1 MPRSMTGF
9 ARQEAQYPWGS
20 LACEVRSVNHRYLEP
35 TLRLPEALR
44 AREPELREALRK
56 AISRGKIEVSLQLKT
71 ETAATH
77 NLALNNSLAAQ
88 IAALASQV
96 AEQLDNPAKLNPLDI
111 LRWPGVIQAAE
122 IDADELAIAAKTLFD
137 ETLQKLIHNREREGS
152 ELQNV
157 IQQKLTTIGEHVI
170 FMRERLPE
178 LQNAYKDKLRARIE
192 ALEVDVDEERFN
204 QEVVYVCQ
212 KSDVA
217 EELDRLDAHIQEVTH
232 TLNQSGPIG
241 RRLDF
246 LMQELNR
253 EANTL
258 SSKSMS
264 SDTTQIAVDLKVLIE
279 QMREQVQNI
288 E

>member
-9 ARQEAQYPWGS
+9 ARQESQYSWGS
-20 LACEVRSVNHRYLEP
+20 IACEIRSVNHRYLEP
-35 TLRLPEALR
+35 TIRLPEALR
-44 AREPELREALRK
+44 AQEPHLREALRK
-56 AISRGKIEVSLQLKT
+56 ALSRGKIEANIHLKT
-71 ETAATH
+71 EHAADN
-77 NLALNNSLAAQ
+77 NLALNLPLAKQISSLATEVADN
-88 IAALASQV
+88 LA
-96 AEQLDNPAKLNPLDI
+96 NPAQLNPLDI

-122 IDADELAIAAKTLFD
+122 IDPDTLANAALETFKL
-137 ETLQKLIHNREREGS
+137 TLQQLIDNREREGV
-152 ELQNV
+152 ELQNF
-157 IQQKLTTIGEHVI
+157 IEQRLHTIADHVSVV
-170 FMRERLPE
+170 RKCLPE
-178 LQNAYKDKLRARIE
+178 LQRAYKEKLRARID
-192 ALEVDVDEERFN
+192 ALEVDVDEDRFN
-204 QEVVYVCQ
+204 QEVVYVSQ

-217 EELDRLDAHIQEVTH
+217 EELDRLEAHIQEVTL
-232 TLNQSGPIG
+232 TLKQNGPIG

-264 SDTTQIAVDLKVLIE
+264 SETSQIAVDLKVLIE